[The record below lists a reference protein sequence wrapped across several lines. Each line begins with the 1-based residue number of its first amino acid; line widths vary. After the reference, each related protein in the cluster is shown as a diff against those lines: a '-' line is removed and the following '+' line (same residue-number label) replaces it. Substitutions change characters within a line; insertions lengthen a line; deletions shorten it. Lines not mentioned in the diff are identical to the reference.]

1 MIAEEKEEGRTKG
14 DRKVESQA
22 KGSSFIS
29 SCEKDWITI

>member
-22 KGSSFIS
+22 KGSSSFIS
-29 SCEKDWITI
+29 SCEKD